1 MDPNDPQ
8 PTEPRFDPTSPSTGP
23 AWQQYAQSMVAW
35 QQRETERA
43 TRAQGQT
50 QAQAPA
56 NGFFGMFKS
65 GGSRRRSKRS
75 KRSRKS
81 RRTRR

>member
-23 AWQQYAQSMVAW
+23 AWQQYAQAMIAW

-43 TRAQGQT
+43 TQARGPAP
-50 QAQAPA
+50 AQAPA
-56 NGFFGMFKS
+56 NNGLFGLFKS

-75 KRSRKS
+75 RKS